1 MPAGC
6 GREQITM
13 ARTLAALP
21 AGSRI
26 TDYISLGVV
35 AKFFP
40 VEKIHEV
47 LEQTRRA
54 SVRERDLPA
63 HVVVYYVIALAL
75 YMRSSYREVL
85 RCLLEGVQWLL
96 DPSVAVKVAGK
107 SGISQARSRL
117 GSEPLRKLYEAIVEP
132 IATKRTKGAWY
143 RQWRLISLDGST
155 LDTADTV
162 ENEKAFGRPGA
173 SRGSSAFPKIR
184 FVALLENGTHVLWAA
199 RMSKYR
205 TAETTLAQQV
215 LPALR
220 PGMLCL
226 ADRFFPG
233 YKLWRM
239 AARTRADLLW
249 RIRQNARLD
258 IDRRLPDGSYLSR
271 IYLSTSDRRNQRKG
285 IVVRV
290 IDYRLKDVKDAEA
303 IYRLIT
309 TILDPTLAPAQ
320 ELAALYHERWEVG
333 VSSQGHIV
341 QSVQDR
347 PRPKDSGLV
356 AGEASWRASKT
367 TEPSDNILG
376 KECAQRTRLQRTVNA
391 DVASLHE
398 SPVAETVYNV
408 RKQQGL
414 AETSPT
420 RRLSPAGYQRRH
432 GVKEDVETGETLGA
446 WRRKLVEEMT
456 AITVSGKCSHRHQ
469 GGGSGRSTVDGRAA
483 KRARREGPGPVST
496 PLTKVRQG

>member
-1 MPAGC
+1 MLAGC

-40 VEKIHEV
+40 VGKIHEV

-75 YMRSSYREVL
+75 YMRSSYAEVL

-96 DPSVAVKVAGK
+96 DPSVALKVAGK

-226 ADRFFPG
+226 ADRVFPG

-320 ELAALYHERWEVG
+320 ELAALYHERWEVETALDELKTHLRG
-333 VSSQGHIV
+333 AQIV
-341 QSVQDR
+341 LRRKTPELVQPDFFGLLMAHFAIRGLMHEAALKADEDPDQLSFLHSVRVVQR
-347 PRPKDSGLV
+347 RMARYGAIP
-356 AGEASWRASKT
+356 
-367 TEPSDNILG
+367 PS
-376 KECAQRTRLQRTVNA
+376 
-391 DVASLHE
+391 
-398 SPVAETVYNV
+398 AE
-408 RKQQGL
+408 K
-414 AETSPT
+414 
-420 RRLSPAGYQRRH
+420 SPA
-432 GVKEDVETGETLGA
+432 
-446 WRRKLVEEMT
+446 
-456 AITVSGKCSHRHQ
+456 
-469 GGGSGRSTVDGRAA
+469 
-483 KRARREGPGPVST
+483 
-496 PLTKVRQG
+496 